1 MDGLQRINGL
11 IEPVVDG
18 MGYELVRVTMMGS
31 ARPTLQVMVERKDR
45 APMTV
50 DDCAAVSRAVSAV
63 LDVEDPIEAQYSLE
77 VTSPGIDRPLTRRD
91 DFERFAGFE
100 ARVEMEEAVSGRR
113 RFRGKLLGLHG
124 DAVRIDTP
132 DGPVDLDLGGIRKA
146 KLMLTD
152 ELLAAA
158 AAEAS

>member
-1 MDGLQRINGL
+1 
-11 IEPVVDG
+11 
-18 MGYELVRVTMMGS
+18 YELVRVTMMGS